1 MANLAVRY
9 AARAEPPSSGQ
20 QWLLEDDLL
29 DAYQTRK
36 TREQDPVERSLSKQF
51 YVDDYLGSAH
61 TERSGLGMLTEGI
74 GRFRRCQ
81 FKLCKV
87 QSNSPM
93 IREAF
98 SDGTASKTVVDLSP
112 VDLSAASTEK
122 PNTALGLQWNLVTDT
137 LCVKTES
144 KFRPMTRRGLLSY
157 IMSPY
162 DPFGIAAPAMLS
174 SKLFQREIIPP
185 QDSDPHHFNK
195 LG

>member
-1 MANLAVRY
+1 MCIRD
-9 AARAEPPSSGQ
+9 S
-20 QWLLEDDLL
+20 
-29 DAYQTRK
+29 
-36 TREQDPVERSLSKQF
+36 
-51 YVDDYLGSAH
+51 
-61 TERSGLGMLTEGI
+61 
-74 GRFRRCQ
+74 CQ
-81 FKLCKV
+81 V

-98 SDGTASKTVVDLSP
+98 SDGTTSKTVVDLSP
-112 VDLSAASTEK
+112 VNLSASSTEK

-185 QDSDPHHFNK
+185 QDNDPHHFNR
-195 LG
+195 LGWDDPLPDHVSNQWQTMVRTCEPVSYTHLTLPTKA